1 MVVSTDMMIEGK
13 HFDKSYN
20 PKILASKLLRVNLS
34 DLAAMG
40 ANPYGVMLNIAVPK
54 KNSVTWVKDFCKG
67 LKKDLKKFKLKL
79 FGGDLSESSKI
90 FLSATIFGFVT
101 KRFHK
106 QSIASEGSHIYVSGN
121 LGDAAV
127 GLDIHKNYKNNLID
141 EKKKKYFLE
150 KLFFP
155 IPQIKLGKELVGV
168 AEICTDISDGLL
180 NELERISKVSNLQS
194 NIFLSEIPTSNNF
207 KFLIKKNSNYK
218 KANHYAIT
226 GGEDYKL
233 LFSVKPKKIDYLK
246 RKKIKNLKRIGFF
259 TKGSGVKIFD
269 KNNHEIKLPKQR
281 FNHF

>member
-1 MVVSTDMMIEGK
+1 MKKKMDIENKIIEELLRPLAVNKESLKLTNDGAYLFKKREMVVSTDMMIEGK

-141 EKKKKYFLE
+141 EKKKV
-150 KLFFP
+150 FFRKTFFSDSSN
-155 IPQIKLGKELVGV
+155 QI
-168 AEICTDISDGLL
+168 
-180 NELERISKVSNLQS
+180 R
-194 NIFLSEIPTSNNF
+194 
-207 KFLIKKNSNYK
+207 
-218 KANHYAIT
+218 
-226 GGEDYKL
+226 
-233 LFSVKPKKIDYLK
+233 
-246 RKKIKNLKRIGFF
+246 
-259 TKGSGVKIFD
+259 
-269 KNNHEIKLPKQR
+269 
-281 FNHF
+281 